1 MPNKTF
7 LELDE
12 EKKTKIFEAA
22 LEEFA
27 SHGYE
32 KSSTNQIV
40 KECGISKGS
49 LFKYFENKDDLYF
62 YLIETVAL
70 EITAYIK
77 ARTKFEGKDFKES
90 IIEYSKAEI
99 SYYIENPLKG
109 RFMIRLAY
117 DRGEVEEKVHKRFGN
132 FSNNVYT
139 DFMKD
144 TQFKGKATTKEVSDI
159 VFWVLKG
166 YIEKFL
172 SENDCTKLPLDK
184 LKKKYVDGLST
195 YLDIIFKGACPEKN

>member
-195 YLDIIFKGACPEKN
+195 YLDIIFKGTCSEKN